1 MIFYFY
7 TEFIMKIINW
17 VKTNKVTAIL
27 SVAVFILYV
36 LWGFSFFNKSE
47 KTPNQNPILK
57 PEVEL
62 DTTGVAK
69 SQFKIPN
76 TSLTPTTTLTP
87 LDSSIKLVSPCTSNE
102 IYKSSTIDPP
112 LIDACRVVELRVRD
126 LLQETRNNIKFANE
140 VVIGKTKYSAD
151 QNKTNIN
158 ILNNELFDLWLT
170 MAGYGLGTDPYLYRN
185 IFASKSGFSQ
195 AYQPPN
201 YGIQGPTREMG
212 IPRLIEHI
220 LINSKLA
227 EQEKINRKRELLTL
241 TQSYSNPAVYPHKVF
256 YENAYGGYR
265 DGFFLDSEQFK
276 TDIDNVAKWL
286 ADLEKVLLQITP
298 FLNI

>member
-1 MIFYFY
+1 
-7 TEFIMKIINW
+7 MKIINW

-87 LDSSIKLVSPCTSNE
+87 LYPSIKLVSPCTSNK
-102 IYKSSTIDPP
+102 IYKSSVIDPP
-112 LIDACRVVELRVRD
+112 LFDACRVVELRVRD

-140 VVIGKTKYSAD
+140 VIIGRTKHTTD

-158 ILNNELFDLWLT
+158 LLNNELFDLWLT
-170 MAGYGLGTDPYLYRN
+170 MAGYGLGTDPYLGRN
-185 IFASKSGFSQ
+185 IFAGRSGFSQ
-195 AYQPPN
+195 AYSPPN
-201 YGIQGPTREMG
+201 YGIQGPTLAMG
-212 IPRLIEHI
+212 IPRLVEHI
-220 LINSKLA
+220 LINSELT
-227 EQEKINRKRELLTL
+227 EQEKINRKRDLLTL
-241 TQSYSNPAVYPHKVF
+241 TQSYSNPAVYPHKEF
-256 YENAYGGYR
+256 YDGAYGSYR
-265 DGFFLDSEQFK
+265 NGFFLDSEQFK
-276 TDIDNVAKWL
+276 TEVDNVAKWL